1 MIPRDDGPLLTT
13 GDPTSVDRGEARLPI
28 MIYRAAADEP
38 RPTVL
43 ICPPGPL
50 MGAFEPV
57 EWIAARL
64 RAGGLNAVTITYR
77 QNSPETDVQ
86 DVSAVI
92 DWLETQAFAEPGAIG
107 IIGTSRGGNAALR
120 AAADEPRIRAV
131 ATFGAVTDFLQ
142 QVYGTAAFAPS
153 RHKMLVAWLGDPVTN
168 RGFYER
174 VQAIDSAHRIKRPL
188 LLMHGEHDMHSPM
201 EQSIAVYEKVR
212 AAGNADVRL
221 ELFAMMGHYG
231 DVLPNGYAFDHLAAI
246 FVPFMQ
252 DKLRA

>member
-1 MIPRDDGPLLTT
+1 MILRDDGPLLTT
-13 GDPTSVDRGEARLPI
+13 GVAESVDLADARLPI
-28 MIYRAAADEP
+28 MVYRGQPNER

-64 RAGGLNAVTITYR
+64 RAGGLNVVTITYR

-92 DWLETQAFAEPGAIG
+92 DWLETQSFAELNAIG

-120 AAADEPRIRAV
+120 AAAEEPRIRAV

-142 QVYGTAAFAPS
+142 QAYGTAAFAPS
-153 RHKMLVAWLGDPVTN
+153 RHRMLVSWLGDPVTN

-174 VQAIDSAHRIKRPL
+174 VQAIDSAHRIKQPL
-188 LLMHGEHDMHSPM
+188 LLMHGEHDMHSPV
-201 EQSIAVYEKVR
+201 EQSIAVYDKVR
-212 AAGNADVRL
+212 AAGNLDVRL

-231 DVLPNGYAFDHLAAI
+231 DVLPNGYAFNHLAAI